1 MSVAAVVTTADE
13 LLEAVGSAATEIEVA
28 GSLSGMPMITLQPGG
43 AASGRH
49 SEVRRQ
55 GRSADAG

>member
-28 GSLSGMPMITLQPGG
+28 GSLSGMPMITLQPG
-43 AASGRH
+43 
-49 SEVRRQ
+49 VRLR
-55 GRSADAG
+55 GGTRGSAPRAFG